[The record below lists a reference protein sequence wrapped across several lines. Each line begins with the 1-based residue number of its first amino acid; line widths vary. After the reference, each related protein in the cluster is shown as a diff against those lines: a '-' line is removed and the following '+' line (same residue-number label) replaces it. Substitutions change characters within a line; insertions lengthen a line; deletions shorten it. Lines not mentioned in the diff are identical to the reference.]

1 MKIEPRLSIA
11 QVADLWGCSDQ
22 HVRNLVHS
30 ERLTC
35 IRVGKLIRF
44 RPEDLRD
51 YEDRSRLGKDSTGLS
66 NGPADGT
73 ELSGEAREQFAGYHA
88 ALRTRKKRDQ
98 Q

>member
-11 QVADLWGCSDQ
+11 QVAELWGCSHQ

-30 ERLTC
+30 KRLTC

-51 YEDRSRLGKDSTGLS
+51 YEDRSRLGKDSINLS
-66 NGPADGT
+66 NGLAGGSERNGRLPG
-73 ELSGEAREQFAGYHA
+73 QFAGYHA
-88 ALRTRKKRDQ
+88 ALRTRKSCKEG
-98 Q
+98 